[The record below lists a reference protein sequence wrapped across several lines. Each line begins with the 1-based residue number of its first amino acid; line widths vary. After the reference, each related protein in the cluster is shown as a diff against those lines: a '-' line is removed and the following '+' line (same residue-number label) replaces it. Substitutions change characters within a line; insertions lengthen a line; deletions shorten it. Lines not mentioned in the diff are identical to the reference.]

1 MEFNFCNG
9 NIVQNADAVN
19 EAEVKQE
26 SIEVRPPEKNH
37 EMSRARGGNNYFMLG
52 IVFYENHIIIVYTM
66 KSFLE

>member
-1 MEFNFCNG
+1 MEFNFCSR
-9 NIVQNADAVN
+9 NILQNADAVN

>member
-1 MEFNFCNG
+1 MEFNFCNE

-37 EMSRARGGNNYFMLG
+37 EMSRGGNNYFILG
-52 IVFYENHIIIVYTM
+52 IVFYENHIIIVYTYIY
-66 KSFLE
+66 FEIIP

>member
-26 SIEVRPPEKNH
+26 SIEVSPPEKNH
-37 EMSRARGGNNYFMLG
+37 EMSRGGNNYFIFG
-52 IVFYENHIIIVYTM
+52 IVFYENHIIIVYTYIY
-66 KSFLE
+66 FEIIP